1 MFQERDEDDE
11 DDEDLSTALYILH
24 VAFRKSDLDEVILIP
39 RSPFPSWS
47 ALTRQSDSY
56 VPYIYV
62 PHKVCDEV
70 PATLLQCSF
79 NSPNPQ
85 FSALVETSKYE
96 RSTCLI
102 GLILKHCRQG
112 LREGETI
119 RCLARLARLS
129 FYWLTNI
136 APIAQLPS
144 RFSTFYFPRNQLD
157 FIIQHNRSYLGYL
170 CHVQLNRRSRDTALL
185 GIMYEKWN
193 LRQVK
198 MLIF

>member
-1 MFQERDEDDE
+1 M
-11 DDEDLSTALYILH
+11 
-24 VAFRKSDLDEVILIP
+24 
-39 RSPFPSWS
+39 
-47 ALTRQSDSY
+47 
-56 VPYIYV
+56 PYIYV

-193 LRQVK
+193 LRQVRK
-198 MLIF
+198 TPSGDSLSPLGKGRNTQYPISGATRPQKPQKYMYYYCSYFLTYLT